1 MCIIIYFQIANSGVE
16 LSNVSME
23 MMSEFTEDGKLKNP
37 PNTAKRRKMDSV
49 LKSQFEMESKKL
61 LEWFER
67 TETTLELLTKD
78 EDGAT
83 SSPNDQFTAEEQL
96 VLVQVRSSININ
108 QVFSRNIFTFCWF
121 KGIHYRSSVD
131 WQSFLLP
138 LSDHVWVKSYRD
150 VRCVLIGG
158 SWVYFQD
165 TENEVEERKSEVH
178 KVLSTGRRVM
188 TELNFGKL
196 LTILANC
203 KLFL

>member
-96 VLVQVRSSININ
+96 VLVQVRSSIKIN
-108 QVFSRNIFTFCWF
+108 QVFLRNKWTFCGF

-131 WQSFLLP
+131 
-138 LSDHVWVKSYRD
+138 
-150 VRCVLIGG
+150 
-158 SWVYFQD
+158 
-165 TENEVEERKSEVH
+165 
-178 KVLSTGRRVM
+178 
-188 TELNFGKL
+188 
-196 LTILANC
+196 
-203 KLFL
+203 